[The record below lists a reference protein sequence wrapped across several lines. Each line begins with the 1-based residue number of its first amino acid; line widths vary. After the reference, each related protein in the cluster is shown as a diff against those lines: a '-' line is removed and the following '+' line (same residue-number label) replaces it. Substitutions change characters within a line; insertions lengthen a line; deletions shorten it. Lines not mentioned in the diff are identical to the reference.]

1 MLSNLLS
8 NKTLCHNKDLFL
20 AAMQEATDSIIGQSE
35 GLPPNR
41 FGRQGGG
48 GGGIDFAV
56 PPKIDTTL
64 RNISTHHSPPRAR
77 PSSTTSSASS
87 SSQPPIPPPLKI
99 PLHHLSP
106 LNKTAS
112 GPKAK
117 EELVSEFAK
126 LRSEK
131 IKAIHAAKER
141 DVAWKTPILT
151 VYEEEEDIMS
161 PAPTYESTLSST
173 SIESLLTSPQLST
186 LKSIFTT
193 LSPRG
198 ESVASRTLLST
209 VHRSRSLRGVFG
221 EVVIDEVRSR
231 IYCYFFIETREGVF
245 LTRC

>member
-1 MLSNLLS
+1 
-8 NKTLCHNKDLFL
+8 
-20 AAMQEATDSIIGQSE
+20 
-35 GLPPNR
+35 
-41 FGRQGGG
+41 
-48 GGGIDFAV
+48 
-56 PPKIDTTL
+56 
-64 RNISTHHSPPRAR
+64 
-77 PSSTTSSASS
+77 
-87 SSQPPIPPPLKI
+87 
-99 PLHHLSP
+99 
-106 LNKTAS
+106 
-112 GPKAK
+112 
-117 EELVSEFAK
+117 
-126 LRSEK
+126 
-131 IKAIHAAKER
+131 
-141 DVAWKTPILT
+141 
-151 VYEEEEDIMS
+151 MS